1 MYLYVRNEQRV
12 LQILARK
19 TIYDLIIVQMP
30 IDRRNALSVKKTLNY

>member
-1 MYLYVRNEQRV
+1 MYEMKKRV

-30 IDRRNALSVKKTLNY
+30 IDRRNALSVKKKP